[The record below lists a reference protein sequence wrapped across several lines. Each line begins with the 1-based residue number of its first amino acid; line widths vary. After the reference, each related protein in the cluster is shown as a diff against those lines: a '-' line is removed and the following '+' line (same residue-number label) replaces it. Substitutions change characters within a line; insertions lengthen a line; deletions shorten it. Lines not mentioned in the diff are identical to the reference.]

1 MADLLMI
8 LVMVAF
14 IVICVGYVAWC
25 DRVIGPS
32 DPMSAPMSGT
42 GSGTMVED

>member
-25 DRVIGPS
+25 DRVIGPPDTMLDTAS
-32 DPMSAPMSGT
+32 DAA
-42 GSGTMVED
+42 VEG